1 MGSPFVG
8 EGEFFTSAIQLRKCA
23 SSTIIQVLQRGA
35 AAEDMGKGLSQEGPI
50 DPGRLQNHP
59 YIVDFV
65 GQEFGLGTVWT
76 VCLHL
81 TPGA

>member
-1 MGSPFVG
+1 MVG
-8 EGEFFTSAIQLRKCA
+8 PVFTSASQLRKFVPNTVIC
-23 SSTIIQVLQRGA
+23 VLQRGA

-50 DPGRLQNHP
+50 DPGQLQNHP
-59 YIVDFV
+59 YIMDFV

>member
-35 AAEDMGKGLSQEGPI
+35 AAEDAGEGLSGEVSIGSRSVTDSALCI
-50 DPGRLQNHP
+50 LKLI
-59 YIVDFV
+59 Y
-65 GQEFGLGTVWT
+65 
-76 VCLHL
+76 
-81 TPGA
+81 

>member
-1 MGSPFVG
+1 
-8 EGEFFTSAIQLRKCA
+8 
-23 SSTIIQVLQRGA
+23 
-35 AAEDMGKGLSQEGPI
+35 MGKGPSQEGPI